1 VTGRIAA
8 AAARIVLGGGM
19 LLRGLWE
26 RRRPSLLVL
35 VVAIVPV
42 ASAAAGPIVADAAST
57 ALARAGVQEG
67 TAPERRG
74 WRLSSEGGQVA
85 GSARELAASAPFL
98 LPPIDG
104 MEIVGLES
112 RTGRL
117 HPLIWQDGQCDHV
130 EVVAGRCPENAREI
144 MVSEASRFRLGS
156 AVRLTA
162 ITDASGRPAPLRVVG
177 VYRPDPPGD
186 PFWFGRNLFPQTA
199 GFGQDRGDALF
210 TVPATAR
217 ETRTPGNVPWTSTAI
232 VMIDP
237 ARFTAGG
244 VAALEAAHALTR
256 RLGPDNL
263 IVVSQVPTLI
273 AELRAQS
280 GGVGVP
286 SLLVIAQLVALGWLL
301 LFLTVRDLV
310 TARGPEI
317 ALARLRGHGRLRVWR
332 FALAEPL
339 ILLAAAFAAG
349 LALAER
355 AAQFAADRV
364 LPVPQPVALNGAAVL
379 AGAAVPLGGLVAAAI
394 AARNMAVRPIT
405 EEWRR
410 TPRSRARGW
419 VIDAVVLAV
428 TGIGLVELLGGGAIT
443 QTSGQRASSLAVP
456 GLLAVAAALLAC
468 RAVPFL
474 ARRLFGL
481 TRRAGGVAAFLAL
494 RQVGRGPATAGSVIV
509 LATAFGMASFSAAA
523 AAVVDANHERV
534 ARAHN
539 GADAVLTVN
548 PDSVDGAAGLA
559 AAVARADPSGRGA
572 APVLAVP
579 GPPKMIATDP
589 ERFAR
594 VANWDPAWAD
604 RPLAELAARLRA
616 EPAPR
621 ITFTGDRIRL
631 RMRPVRVPR
640 NWRAQLHL
648 DLRVPGEPKGVS
660 LPLGSPDRPV
670 AEWGL
675 PRRCHVETCELRGIR
690 GDVSIV
696 ALGGD
701 TEREVVLR
709 ILATGLEVRQ
719 GGRWRALDAGFT
731 DPARWRGTVAPGE
744 RGLTLL
750 LAAYG
755 GLRAEPA
762 IYPDPVPVLA
772 NGPLT
777 KDFLPGLDQAYLAK
791 GRPVAQTAALPGH
804 DEVGTVVDL
813 KVADAVALSVDPRV
827 SFEVWV
833 APGHLAAVRAGLAA
847 QGIATGEPRRVADLV
862 TGYRTQ
868 APGLALMLL
877 PPATIA
883 AAALALGRAVLA
895 LYTAARRRRYEL
907 SALDAA
913 GVRTRSLR
921 AALLL
926 EQLITL
932 VAGTVAGVL
941 AGTVAARLALPYIPE
956 FARPPVTPPLLYDP
970 PRRRSPPSSAPRC
983 SRRCSPRRSPPRSC
997 CAASASS
1004 GSARRPPDRAPGGR
1018 PPVRPARGR
1027 GRSTGPG
1034 GRRRP
1039 LRPAGSRPARTPAA
1053 AGGGRA
1059 VPAARRT
1066 GCRPGRRSPAR
1077 PAPGT
1082 RRARAAGRAG
1092 PGGARRAGSP
1102 SRPTARAGRPCA
1114 GCGPRCARRTAAS
1127 CARSPGSSG
1136 RSRRRACGRTRPG

>member
-1 VTGRIAA
+1 MTGRIAA
-8 AAARIVLGGGM
+8 AAARIALGGGM

-26 RRRPSLLVL
+26 RRWPSLLVL

-67 TAPERRG
+67 AAPERRG

-104 MEIVGLES
+104 MELVTPEI
-112 RTGRL
+112 RTGRMY
-117 HPLIWQDGQCDHV
+117 PLIWQDGQCEHV
-130 EVVAGRCPENAREI
+130 EPVAGRCPEAAREI
-144 MVSEASRFRLGS
+144 MVSEASGFRLGS

-162 ITDASGRPAPLRVVG
+162 VAGADGRPAPLRVVG
-177 VYRPDPPGD
+177 VYRPGPPGD

-199 GFGQDRGDALF
+199 GFGDRGDALF

-217 ETRTPGNVPWTSTAI
+217 ETRTPENVPWTSTAI

-244 VAALEAAHALTR
+244 VAALEAAHALTQ

-263 IVVSQVPTLI
+263 IVVSQVPALI

-286 SLLVIAQLVALGWLL
+286 SLVVIAQLVALGWLL

-332 FALAEPL
+332 FALTEPL
-339 ILLAAAFAAG
+339 LLLAAAFAAG
-349 LALAER
+349 LAVAER
-355 AAQFAADRV
+355 AAQFAAERI
-364 LPVPQPVALNGAAVL
+364 LPVPQPVALNGTAVL

-410 TPRSRARGW
+410 TPRTRARGW
-419 VIDAVVLAV
+419 VIDAIVLAV
-428 TGIGLVELLGGGAIT
+428 TGIGLVELLGGGVIT

-494 RQVGRGPATAGSVIV
+494 RQIGRGPATAGSVIV
-509 LATAFGMASFSAAA
+509 LAAAFGMATFSAAA
-523 AAVVDANHERV
+523 AAVVDANHRRV

-548 PDSVDGAAGLA
+548 PDSVGGAAGLA

-589 ERFAR
+589 RRFAA

-616 EPAPR
+616 DSAPR

-640 NWRAQLHL
+640 NWRAQLYL
-648 DLRVPGEPKGVS
+648 DLKVPGEAKGAS

-670 AEWGL
+670 TEWPL
-675 PRRCHVETCELRGIR
+675 PRRCRAEPCELRAIR

-696 ALGGD
+696 APGGG
-701 TEREVVLR
+701 TKREVVLR
-709 ILATGLEVRQ
+709 ILATGLEVRER
-719 GGRWRALDAGFT
+719 GRWRALDAGLT
-731 DPARWRGTVAPGE
+731 DPARWRGTAEAGK
-744 RGLTLL
+744 RGLVLS

-762 IYPDPVPVLA
+762 GYPDPVPVLV
-772 NGPLT
+772 NGLLT
-777 KDFLPGLDQAYLAK
+777 RNYLPGLDQAYLAR
-791 GRPVAQTAALPGH
+791 GHPVAQTAALPGH

-813 KVADAVALSVDPRV
+813 TVADAVALSVDPRV

-862 TGYRTQ
+862 TSCRTQ

-877 PPATIA
+877 PPATFA

-913 GVRTRSLR
+913 GVRARSLR

-941 AGTVAARLALPYIPE
+941 AGAVAARVALPYIPE
-956 FARPPVTPPLLYDP
+956 FARPPVTPPLLFDP
-970 PRRRSPPSSAPRC
+970 P
-983 SRRCSPRRSPPRSC
+983 
-997 CAASASS
+997 
-1004 GSARRPPDRAPGGR
+1004 
-1018 PPVRPARGR
+1018 
-1027 GRSTGPG
+1027 
-1034 GRRRP
+1034 
-1039 LRPAGSRPARTPAA
+1039 
-1053 AGGGRA
+1053 
-1059 VPAARRT
+1059 
-1066 GCRPGRRSPAR
+1066 
-1077 PAPGT
+1077 PAPV
-1082 RRARAAGRAG
+1082 AAVV
-1092 PGGARRAGSP
+1092 GAALLAALLAATV
-1102 SRPTARAGRPCA
+1102 TAEILMRGIRVDRLRQAPA
-1114 GCGPRCARRTAAS
+1114 
-1127 CARSPGSSG
+1127 
-1136 RSRRRACGRTRPG
+1136 